1 MRRLIGALVMAGGL
15 MVMAAGPAALAADG
29 DGGSGLIT
37 ATITAGS
44 IGSRS
49 VTSVAPVVMTSL
61 LNASQLTASYAVLV
75 TETARTGTDPWSV
88 TAVLA
93 AALSDGLG
101 HTIPTSNM
109 AVSARSVLRVLGGG
123 TATAPAGSED
133 LSAAKTLFSV
143 TGQDPLSVYT
153 GTYTGSGTLTLTVPN
168 ATAVGVYTGT
178 LTVTLVQ

>member
-1 MRRLIGALVMAGGL
+1 MRKLIGALVMTGGL

-29 DGGSGLIT
+29 GGGSGLIT
-37 ATITAGS
+37 ATITAGA

-61 LNASQLTASYAVLV
+61 LNAPELTASYAVLV
-75 TETARTGTDPWSV
+75 TETARTGTNPWSV
-88 TAVLA
+88 TATLA
-93 AALSDGLG
+93 GALSDGLG
-101 HTIPTSNM
+101 HSIATTNM
-109 AVSARSVLRVLGGG
+109 AVSARSVLKVLGGG
-123 TATAPAGSED
+123 TESAPTGSED
-133 LSAAKTLFSV
+133 LSAARTLFAL

-168 ATAVGVYTGT
+168 AQAVGVYTGT